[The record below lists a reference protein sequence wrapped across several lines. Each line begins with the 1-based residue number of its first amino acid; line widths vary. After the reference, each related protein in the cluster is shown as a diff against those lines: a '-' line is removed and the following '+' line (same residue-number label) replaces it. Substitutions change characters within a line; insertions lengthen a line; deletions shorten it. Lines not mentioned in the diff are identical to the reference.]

1 MESVVAHTHNS
12 RMQKNHNAY
21 LKNKHQWDG
30 LQEAGYVEKHI
41 YKLMLIKNI
50 DSLLRFTRKLKT
62 GQSGV
67 SAFV

>member
-1 MESVVAHTHNS
+1 MHIEKINISGMDY
-12 RMQKNHNAY
+12 RRQDM
-21 LKNKHQWDG
+21 L
-30 LQEAGYVEKHI
+30 EKHI
-41 YKLMLIKNI
+41 CKLMLIKNI